1 MCLQA
6 GWVYDRTTFGSSAVM
21 DWDLVCEKKGT
32 SFQDEAYIREVE
44 EKLFKSSLNIF
55 PEDG

>member
-1 MCLQA
+1 MQA

-32 SFQDEAYIREVE
+32 SFQHEAYIREVE
-44 EKLFKSSLNIF
+44 DNPFKSSLNIC
-55 PEDG
+55 PEASL